1 MKIIKEGI
9 IPSTTKQFT
18 CGNCGCIFECDD
30 SEYRR
35 ETDCT
40 NINITYY
47 TAVCPTCGMKRKFFE
62 KRA

>member
-18 CGNCGCIFECDD
+18 CDNCGCIFECDD

-35 ETDCT
+35 ETGCT
-40 NINITYY
+40 NININITYY
-47 TAVCPTCGMKRKFFE
+47 TAVCPICGMKLSFLER
-62 KRA
+62 